1 MSPKITSP
9 GNVKTQLATPLGE
22 LTSPSNLTCL
32 NRAPGPKHQNKTKNC
47 APPVLA
53 ISVSGYSILSGCS
66 GQNLGVIPALF
77 VQTPHP
83 LGQKMVLTCF

>member
-1 MSPKITSP
+1 MSLKITSP
-9 GNVKTQLATPLGE
+9 GNVQIQLATPLGE

-32 NRAPGPKHQNKTKNC
+32 NRAPGPKQQNKT

-53 ISVSGYSILSGCS
+53 IPVSGYSILSGCL

-77 VQTPHP
+77 VQTPH
-83 LGQKMVLTCF
+83 LVGQKIVLTCF